1 MLVQIETKT
10 RNCLISRYDVQLAL
24 SKIDPYLAN
33 LGNELKLIDYIGM
46 FCDELV
52 SIFHVRKIK
61 IC

>member
-33 LGNELKLIDYIGM
+33 LGNEFKLTLITLACFAMSLFRFFTFLK
-46 FCDELV
+46 
-52 SIFHVRKIK
+52 
-61 IC
+61 